1 MHCLQAMNF
10 RRNSAAG
17 AAPAAMP
24 FGPPPPPMAF
34 SPLYRQPSPYYS
46 PYPAQSTSFL
56 PPHVYLPQP
65 PINATTYNFAQA
77 PAAPAPPPH
86 VNVPQ
91 PAMHAAAAPA
101 PPLWLRTMTAAN
113 LDSEMGLIGE
123 MMVQYPYVT
132 IDVEFAGV
140 VHHPPY
146 TGSRPTPDEI
156 YAAVKSNVDE
166 VPAVQIGITLS
177 DAEGNLPTR
186 SSSSPEQEIA
196 WEVVFSDFDA
206 GRDPHVVDSVE
217 FLKSQGIDFDLARQ
231 IGVTSTAF
239 GEKLLAIL
247 PPPSRRGELT
257 WSAFGGAYDMG
268 YLVKMLTGGQPLP
281 ETRQQLMQLVKS
293 RLGGGRIF
301 DSKYLVEHDRQ
312 DLRNAGLR
320 HTADVLGVRQQ
331 EGVKML
337 AGHKSVVA
345 AAIFATIRSQGVH
358 LLHEGV
364 IDGIL

>member
-1 MHCLQAMNF
+1 
-10 RRNSAAG
+10 
-17 AAPAAMP
+17 
-24 FGPPPPPMAF
+24 
-34 SPLYRQPSPYYS
+34 
-46 PYPAQSTSFL
+46 
-56 PPHVYLPQP
+56 
-65 PINATTYNFAQA
+65 
-77 PAAPAPPPH
+77 
-86 VNVPQ
+86 
-91 PAMHAAAAPA
+91 
-101 PPLWLRTMTAAN
+101 MTAAN

-156 YAAVKSNVDE
+156 YAALKSNVDE

-217 FLKSQGIDFDLARQ
+217 FLKNQGIDFDLARQ

-268 YLVKMLTGGQPLP
+268 YLLKMLTGGQPLP
-281 ETRQQLMQLVKS
+281 ETRQQFMQLVKS

-358 LLHEGV
+358 LLHGV